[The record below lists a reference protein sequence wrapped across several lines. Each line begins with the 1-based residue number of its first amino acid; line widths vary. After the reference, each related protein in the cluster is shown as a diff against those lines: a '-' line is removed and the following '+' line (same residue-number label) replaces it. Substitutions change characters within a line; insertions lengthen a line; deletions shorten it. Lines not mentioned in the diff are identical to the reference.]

1 MAELPDPSTNLYV
14 TLVCPTGKKAPGV
27 RVLEATLTTPEL
39 SVAVG
44 STHWTTVPPRLMPIV
59 VEISST
65 QVTTGATLSAE
76 MDARLGMISSVVV
89 ARILSMFFTTL
100 RLRV

>member
-1 MAELPDPSTNLYV
+1 MTITWKVQVAELPTPSTNLYV
-14 TLVCPTGKKAPGV
+14 TLVCPTGKKLPGT

-44 STHWTTVPPRLMPIV
+44 STHRTIVPPTLMPIV
-59 VEISST
+59 EETSSM

-76 MDARLGMISSVVV
+76 IEKRWDGVV
-89 ARILSMFFTTL
+89 ILSDM
-100 RLRV
+100 